1 MNDQEFKKVRKVILG
16 IFIPIFGVIIWFLN
30 TDYYIKKEY
39 FEFKDLGFKATVS
52 AKFDENPVRK
62 NLIYLKKGPQLKVN
76 RELFDQL
83 QIGDSVIKK
92 IKSDSVFF
100 YTSNGL
106 VIDDYNQFLR
116 KKYLKSLE

>member
-1 MNDQEFKKVRKVILG
+1 MNDQEFKKVRNIILG
-16 IFIPIFGVIIWFLN
+16 IFIPIFGLIIWFLN
-30 TDYYIKKEY
+30 TNYYIKKKY
-39 FEFKDLGFKATVS
+39 IEFKNLEFKATVS
-52 AKFDENPVRK
+52 DKFDEHPTRS
-62 NLIYLKKGPQLKVN
+62 NLIYLKKGPQLKVY
-76 RELFDQL
+76 RELFDRL
-83 QIGDSVIKK
+83 QIGDSVVKK